1 MVKKK
6 NKRKGAFYSDDEDG
20 NENPQVGGRSN
31 EENKAL
37 EKQKQSKSRSKA
49 AFTRARHG
57 LLQLLEED
65 WPSRSQVREAR
76 EKLNKQLDK
85 VMEDLEA
92 LSETYEK
99 RQDSVNISN
108 LSQEIERIEEDFT
121 YAQNRTQDYLDSRK
135 DELSSIASDT
145 SQKVRQAQEEMMK
158 AKKKAI

>member
-1 MVKKK
+1 MGKKK

-20 NENPQVGGRSN
+20 NENPRAGGRSN

-65 WPSRSQVREAR
+65 LPSRSQVREAR
-76 EKLNKQLDK
+76 EKLDKQLDK

-92 LSETYEK
+92 LSTMYEK
-99 RQDSVNISN
+99 RQDTANISK
-108 LSQEIERIEEDFT
+108 LS
-121 YAQNRTQDYLDSRK
+121 
-135 DELSSIASDT
+135 
-145 SQKVRQAQEEMMK
+145 
-158 AKKKAI
+158 